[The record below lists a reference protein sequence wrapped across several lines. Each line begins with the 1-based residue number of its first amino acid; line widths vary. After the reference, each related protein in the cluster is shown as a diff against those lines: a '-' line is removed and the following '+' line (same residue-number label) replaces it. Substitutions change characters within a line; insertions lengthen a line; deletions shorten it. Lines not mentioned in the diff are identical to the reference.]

1 MTDAPAAAAPL
12 GSPARRQLNR
22 AAALT
27 SSGLLV
33 GLGAFGA
40 ATPAVAAEATDC
52 TDANTVDTGDGGSAI
67 DVQLLLDDAGVP
79 VVCIAGTFFL
89 TSPLTVGR
97 DVTLFGLAGAQLD
110 GDNLTSLIS
119 GSTGA
124 DLTVQNITFVDG
136 SGFTGGAIYVDAS
149 LSVENS
155 QFIGNTAVEDGGA
168 IYVDGSNTVLI
179 EGSTFTNNAT
189 GPVLEGSGYSGGAIF
204 SAGSSSVNIT
214 ESTFAGNTASESGG
228 AVAGYAVIA
237 ELSEFS
243 DNEAPLGG
251 AMYAAVTVAADS
263 TFTSNAA
270 DEGGA
275 VRSVLYGATFGS
287 TFLDNSA
294 TDLGGAL
301 AIGLIEGGI
310 DTYGALIS
318 LNSTFVENSAVV
330 GGAVLADY
338 GLIGLSTFLDNEAST
353 TLVDEQS
360 DAVFVTGFEGE
371 MGLGGNIFAGSR
383 ASAQVGAIS
392 PTAIDDLGGNVFSTA
407 AGTEVALGTPHP
419 STRFSRTA
427 AAIFGPSPTLGD
439 NGGPTDTLALIASSP
454 AVDAVPAGVIDFL
467 TTTSATGLA
476 PVQQSLEAAAELLPA
491 SDSTSLD
498 QRSVERT
505 GLADAGAYEFGDAE
519 LAATGADT
527 GIAGW
532 LAAIAALLVGSGAAV
547 ALGARRRSRSQR

>member
-33 GLGAFGA
+33 GLGALGA
-40 ATPAVAAEATDC
+40 AAPAVAAEATDC
-52 TDANTVDTGDGGSAI
+52 TDSNTVDTGDGGAAA

-79 VVCIAGTFFL
+79 VVCIAGSFFL
-89 TSPLTVGR
+89 TSPLIVAR
-97 DVTLFGLAGAQLD
+97 DVTLFGLSGAQLD

-124 DLTVQNITFVDG
+124 DLTVQNISFVDG
-136 SGFTGGAIYVDAS
+136 AGFAGGAIYVDAS
-149 LSVENS
+149 LTVENS
-155 QFIGNTAVEDGGA
+155 QFTGNTSVEDGGA

-204 SAGSSSVNIT
+204 AAGSSSVNIT
-214 ESTFAGNTASESGG
+214 ESTFTGNTASESGG

-287 TFLDNSA
+287 TFVDNSA
-294 TDLGGAL
+294 TDVGGAL

-383 ASAQVGAIS
+383 VSAQVGAIS
-392 PTAIDDLGGNVFSTA
+392 PTSIDDLGGNVFSTA
-407 AGTEVALGTPHP
+407 AGTEVSLGTPHP
-419 STRFSRTA
+419 STRFSRTV
-427 AAIFGPSPTLGD
+427 AAIFGASPTLGD

-454 AVDAVPAGVIDFL
+454 AVDTVPAGVIDLFAS
-467 TTTSATGLA
+467 TSVSGLA
-476 PVQQSLEAAAELLPA
+476 PVQQRLEAAAELLPA

-498 QRSVERT
+498 QRSVERS

-527 GIAGW
+527 GTAGW
-532 LAAIAALLVGSGAAV
+532 LAAIAALLLGSGAAV
-547 ALGARRRSRSQR
+547 AIGARRRSRSQR